1 MRRYSVWRARS
12 GVHRVARKRSTG
24 STSFAGGMELPVLHI
39 AISRGFSSNVLLIR
53 MTPLSHRRFAGG
65 RVVNHHAVHEARS
78 RVATVVRNFFP
89 LPQTDL
95 RFPCRRNRDGRKEG
109 TSEDIIVACQEDSPN
124 APVPK
129 NKRAAEGPP
138 SLTHQ
143 SRQSRES
150 GDEG

>member
-53 MTPLSHRRFAGG
+53 MTPLSHRRFSAA
-65 RVVNHHAVHEARS
+65 RVVNQHAVHEARS
-78 RVATVVRNFFP
+78 KVATAVPNFFA
-89 LPQTDL
+89 TNRL
-95 RFPCRRNRDGRKEG
+95 RFTCRRNRDGRREG
-109 TSEDIIVACQEDSPN
+109 TSEDIIVACPEDSPN
-124 APVPK
+124 APVFK
-129 NKRAAEGPP
+129 NKRAAEGAP
-138 SLTHQ
+138 SLAHQ

-150 GDEG
+150 ADEG

>member
-53 MTPLSHRRFAGG
+53 MTPLSHRRFSGA

-109 TSEDIIVACQEDSPN
+109 TSKNIIVACQQDIPN
-124 APVPK
+124 APVPNNTK
-129 NKRAAEGPP
+129 AAALPP
-138 SLTHQ
+138 SSSHQ
-143 SRQSRES
+143 SSQSRDS
-150 GDEG
+150 R

>member
-1 MRRYSVWRARS
+1 LLA
-12 GVHRVARKRSTG
+12 A
-24 STSFAGGMELPVLHI
+24 MELPVLHI
-39 AISRGFSSNVLLIR
+39 AIGRGFSSNVLLIR
-53 MTPLSHRRFAGG
+53 MTRLSHRRFSAA
-65 RVVNHHAVHEARS
+65 RVVNQHAVMKRAAKLQRS
-78 RVATVVRNFFP
+78 YQIFP

-95 RFPCRRNRDGRKEG
+95 RFPCRRNRDGRREG
-109 TSEDIIVACQEDSPN
+109 TSEDIIVA
-124 APVPK
+124 AKKIALTRPVPK